1 MAELKYTIASDKVAE
16 YVEAYCY
23 VHKNGETKDDPDWV
37 DPEDGTTAD
46 QVPKYNDTAWVR
58 EHILRKIKKQIIRG
72 KNAMARDAQ
81 AHQNAESV
89 T

>member
-1 MAELKYTIASDKVAE
+1 MAELTYTIAPDKVDE

-23 VHKNGETKDDPDWV
+23 VHKNDEMTDDEEPV
-37 DPEDGTTAD
+37 A
-46 QVPKYNDTAWVR
+46 KYTDIQWVR
-58 EHILRKIKKQIIRG
+58 EHIMRGIKRQIVRG

-81 AHQNAESV
+81 VEQEAESV